1 MHLGQSENNVTHE
14 IVSNGKKCRVVV
26 KEELFSR
33 TRCFAIDNPCTIY
46 HVVNRTMKPIN
57 FCPIFQMQFFTKIFE
72 YLSIIYYKEI
82 IISMEICI
90 HAKHYLLDMK
100 QISLNK

>member
-33 TRCFAIDNPCTIY
+33 TRRLAVDNLRTIFSCY
-46 HVVNRTMKPIN
+46 ENRTMKPIDS
-57 FCPIFQMQFFTKIFE
+57 CPIFQMQFFHENIE
-72 YLSIIYYKEI
+72 Y
-82 IISMEICI
+82 
-90 HAKHYLLDMK
+90 YLL
-100 QISLNK
+100 